1 MYTNMCVKIAVCLA
15 LVVSID
21 SHVLKH
27 HEVPLS
33 PEGMVV
39 EITVKNK
46 GNEHPVSSM
55 KIDIDGKDKKILLS
69 LGEPSESVPK
79 AVGEAT
85 SDVVPTIET
94 RNNIRVGSC
103 PSGYTRRGGFC
114 FPDDDY

>member
-15 LVVSID
+15 LVASID

-46 GNEHPVSSM
+46 GDQHPVSSM
-55 KIDIDGKDKKILLS
+55 KIDVDEKDKQVLL
-69 LGEPSESVPK
+69 LLKEPSSRVPRK
-79 AVGEAT
+79 TGDSSTE
-85 SDVVPTIET
+85 VVPTIGS
-94 RNNIRVGSC
+94 RHNIRVGAC
-103 PSGYTRRGGFC
+103 PAGYTRTGGFC
-114 FPDDDY
+114 FPDDY